1 MLVKFMQP
9 YTGGKISTCLHSNRH
24 GHTLWYK
31 MGVQRVYN
39 NSFLVVISAKHTQ
52 LRITGVRL
60 RNMGVN
66 IRNKVKNPAPAG
78 LRIESDFLN
87 VTLNSSQS
95 MYIFSMLHITSN
107 K

>member
-1 MLVKFMQP
+1 M
-9 YTGGKISTCLHSNRH
+9 
-24 GHTLWYK
+24 
-31 MGVQRVYN
+31 
-39 NSFLVVISAKHTQ
+39 VISAKHTQ

-66 IRNKVKNPAPAG
+66 IRNEVKNPAPAG

-95 MYIFSMLHITSN
+95 MNILYAAHNINHKFSN